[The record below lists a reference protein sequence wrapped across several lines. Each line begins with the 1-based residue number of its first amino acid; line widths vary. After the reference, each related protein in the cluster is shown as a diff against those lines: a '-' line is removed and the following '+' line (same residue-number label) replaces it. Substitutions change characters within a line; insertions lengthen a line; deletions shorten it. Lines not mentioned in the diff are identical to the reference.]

1 VVDLILVINEAYLR
15 MAVCHRYY
23 AQSTVLLFDNCNKEC
38 ETWIQL
44 NDRQSSAFV
53 FFQYPLTSAISVG
66 CISLILPAHSLHQ
79 SNRDDNNSSY
89 MYHCLYNHIQAIS

>member
-1 VVDLILVINEAYLR
+1 MDLILVINRAYLR
-15 MAVCHRYY
+15 VAACHQYY
-23 AQSTVLLFDNCNKEC
+23 AQSIVLLMDNYNKEC

-53 FFQYPLTSAISVG
+53 LFQYPLTSAISVG
-66 CISLILPAHSLHQ
+66 CISSTLHAHSLHQ

-89 MYHCLYNHIQAIS
+89 MYHC